1 MSTVKLAD
9 SDADLRRCFSVM
21 RQLRSHVDQEE
32 AFVAQARRQIAQ
44 ERWRLAFVEDEGE
57 VVAMAGFRLLEC
69 LATGKT
75 LYVDDLVTRE
85 DRRSK
90 GHGETLMR
98 WLEDRARK
106 AGCQTFSLD
115 SGTQRTGAHKFYF
128 RMGMV
133 IPSFH
138 FAKKL

>member
-1 MSTVKLAD
+1 MTVQLAD
-9 SDADLRRCFSVM
+9 SDTGLRRCFAVI
-21 RQLRSHVDQEE
+21 RQLRPHFEQEE
-32 AFVAQARRQIAQ
+32 TFVMQARRQMANEQ
-44 ERWRLAFVEDEGE
+44 WRLAYVEENDEID
-57 VVAMAGFRLLEC
+57 ALAGFRLLEC

-75 LYVDDLVTRE
+75 LYVDDLVTRD

-90 GHGETLMR
+90 GHGETLMS
-98 WLEDRARK
+98 WLESHARK
-106 AGCQTFSLD
+106 VGCQTFSLD
-115 SGTQRTGAHKFYF
+115 SGTQRTAAHKFYF

>member
-1 MSTVKLAD
+1 MSIVRLAD
-9 SDADLRRCFSVM
+9 SDADLHRCFPVI
-21 RQLRSHVDQEE
+21 RQLRTHFDQAET
-32 AFVAQARRQIAQ
+32 FVMQARRQMAN
-44 ERWRLAFVEDEGE
+44 EHWRLAYVEDEDE
-57 VVAMAGFRLLEC
+57 VVALAGFRLLEC
-69 LATGKT
+69 LHTGRT

-115 SGTQRTGAHKFYF
+115 SGTQRTGAHRFYF

>member
-1 MSTVKLAD
+1 MSVVKLAD
-9 SDADLRRCFSVM
+9 GDADLRRCFPVM
-21 RQLRSHVDQEE
+21 RQLRTHFDQEE
-32 AFVAQARRQIAQ
+32 AFVIQARRQMAN
-44 ERWRLAFVEDEGE
+44 ERWRLAYVEDEGE
-57 VVAMAGFRLLEC
+57 VVALAGFRLLEA
-69 LATGKT
+69 LHSGKT

-85 DRRSK
+85 DQRSK
-90 GHGETLMR
+90 GHGEILMR
-98 WLEDRARK
+98 WLETRART

-115 SGTQRTGAHKFYF
+115 SGTQRSDAHRFYF

>member
-1 MSTVKLAD
+1 MSSVKLAD
-9 SDADLRRCFSVM
+9 SDADLRRCFPVM
-21 RQLRSHVDQEE
+21 RQLRPHFDTEE
-32 AFVAQARRQIAQ
+32 AFIGQVRRQMAQ
-44 ERWRLAFVEDEGE
+44 ERWRLAFVEDADA
-57 VVAMAGFRLLEC
+57 VVAVAGFRLLEC
-69 LATGKT
+69 TATGKT

-85 DRRSK
+85 DQRSK

-128 RMGMV
+128 RMGMT

>member
-1 MSTVKLAD
+1 MSQVKLAD
-9 SDADLRRCFSVM
+9 SDADLRHCFPVA
-21 RQLRSHVDQEE
+21 RQLRTYFDQEE
-32 AFVAQARRQIAQ
+32 AFVTQARRQMAN

-57 VVAMAGFRLLEC
+57 VVALAGFRLLEC
-69 LATGKT
+69 LHSGKT

-115 SGTQRTGAHKFYF
+115 SGTQRTEAHRFYF

>member
-1 MSTVKLAD
+1 MSHVKLAE
-9 SDADLRRCFSVM
+9 SEADIRRCYPVM
-21 RQLRSHVDQEE
+21 RQLRPQHGDEDD
-32 AFVAQARRQIAQ
+32 FVARVRRQMAA
-44 ERWRLAFVEDEGE
+44 ERWRLAYIQEKDQ
-57 VVAMAGFRLLEC
+57 VVAVAGFRLLEC

-75 LYVDDLVTRE
+75 LYVDDLVTHE

-90 GHGETLMR
+90 GHGEVLVR
-98 WLEDRARK
+98 WLEEAARK

-115 SGTQRTGAHKFYF
+115 SGTQRTAAHRLYF

-138 FAKKL
+138 FTKTL

>member
-9 SDADLRRCFSVM
+9 SDADLRRCFPVIQ
-21 RQLRSHVDQEE
+21 QLRTHFDQEE
-32 AFVAQARRQIAQ
+32 TFVAQARRQMAN

-57 VVAMAGFRLLEC
+57 VVALAGFRLLEC
-69 LATGKT
+69 LHSGKT

-85 DRRSK
+85 DQRSK
-90 GHGETLMR
+90 GHGETLMQ
-98 WLEDRARK
+98 WLETRART

-115 SGTQRTGAHKFYF
+115 SGTQRTQAHRFYF

>member
-1 MSTVKLAD
+1 MSQVKLAD
-9 SDADLRRCFSVM
+9 GDADLHRCFAVI
-21 RQLRSHVDQEE
+21 RQLRPHFDQEE
-32 AFVAQARRQIAQ
+32 MFVTQARRQMAN
-44 ERWRLAFVEDEGE
+44 ERWRLAYVEDEGE
-57 VVAMAGFRLLEC
+57 VVALAGFRLLEC

-90 GHGETLMR
+90 GHGEILMR
-98 WLEDRARK
+98 WLEDRART

-115 SGTQRTGAHKFYF
+115 SGTQRTGAHRFYF

>member
-1 MSTVKLAD
+1 MSAVKLAD
-9 SDADLRRCFSVM
+9 SDADLRRCFPVIQ
-21 RQLRSHVDQEE
+21 QLRTHFDQEE
-32 AFVAQARRQIAQ
+32 TFVIQARRQMAN
-44 ERWRLAFVEDEGE
+44 ERWRLAFLEDEGE
-57 VVAMAGFRLLEC
+57 VVALAGFRLLEA
-69 LATGKT
+69 LHSGKT

-85 DRRSK
+85 DQRSK

-115 SGTQRTGAHKFYF
+115 SGTQRTDAHRFYF

>member
-1 MSTVKLAD
+1 M
-9 SDADLRRCFSVM
+9 
-21 RQLRSHVDQEE
+21 
-32 AFVAQARRQIAQ
+32 AQ
-44 ERWRLAFVEDEGE
+44 ERWRLAFVEDEDDI
-57 VVAMAGFRLLEC
+57 VAVAGFRLLEC
-69 LATGKT
+69 LSTGKT
-75 LYVDDLVTRE
+75 LYVDDLVTSE

-90 GHGETLMR
+90 GHGESLMH

-115 SGTQRTGAHKFYF
+115 SGTQRTGAHRFYF

>member
-1 MSTVKLAD
+1 MNSVKLAD
-9 SDADLRRCFSVM
+9 SDADLRRCFAVM
-21 RQLRSHVDQEE
+21 RQLRPHFDQEE
-32 AFVAQARRQIAQ
+32 AFIAQARRQMAQ
-44 ERWRLAFVEDEGE
+44 ERWRLAFVEDEDDI
-57 VVAMAGFRLLEC
+57 VAVAGFRLLEC
-69 LATGKT
+69 LSTGKT
-75 LYVDDLVTRE
+75 LYVDDLVTSE

-90 GHGETLMR
+90 GHGESLMR

-115 SGTQRTGAHKFYF
+115 SGTQRTGAHRFYF

>member
-9 SDADLRRCFSVM
+9 SDADLRRCFPVI
-21 RQLRSHVDQEE
+21 RQLRTHFEQAET
-32 AFVAQARRQIAQ
+32 FVAQARRQMAN
-44 ERWRLAFVEDEGE
+44 EHWRLAFVEDEGE
-57 VVAMAGFRLLEC
+57 VVALAGFRLLEC
-69 LATGKT
+69 LASGKT

-90 GHGETLMR
+90 GHGESLMR
-98 WLEDRARK
+98 WLEERARK

-115 SGTQRTGAHKFYF
+115 SGTQRTEAHRFYF
-128 RMGMV
+128 RVGMV
-133 IPSFH
+133 ISSFH

>member
-1 MSTVKLAD
+1 MSSVKLAD
-9 SDADLRRCFSVM
+9 SDADLRRCFAVM
-21 RQLRSHVDQEE
+21 RQLRPHFEQED
-32 AFVAQARRQIAQ
+32 AFIAQVRRQMAQ

-57 VVAMAGFRLLEC
+57 VAAVAGFRLLEC

-75 LYVDDLVTRE
+75 LYVDDLVTSE
-85 DRRSK
+85 DLRSK

-98 WLEDRARK
+98 WLEETARK
-106 AGCQTFSLD
+106 SGCQTFSLD
-115 SGTQRTGAHKFYF
+115 SGTHRTGAHKFYF
-128 RMGMV
+128 RMGMT

>member
-1 MSTVKLAD
+1 MSPVKLAD
-9 SDADLRRCFSVM
+9 SDADLRRCFAVM
-21 RQLRSHVDQEE
+21 RQLRPHHDNE
-32 AFVAQARRQIAQ
+32 ANFLAQARRQMAQ
-44 ERWRLAFVEDEGE
+44 ERWRLAYVEDEDD
-57 VVAMAGFRLLEC
+57 VVAAAGFRLLEC

-98 WLEDRARK
+98 WLEETARK

-115 SGTQRTGAHKFYF
+115 SGTQRTGAHRFYF